1 VNDFVEGSDDD
12 ELETLRITN
21 EDERKQLS
29 RLEKV
34 RHDRDNDQVRRSLQR
49 LSLEATDPEINLMPA
64 LIDAAKSYATVGEM
78 MSALAEVFG
87 RYVEVPTL

>member
-1 VNDFVEGSDDD
+1 
-12 ELETLRITN
+12 LRITN

-34 RHDRDNDQVRRSLQR
+34 RHDRDVEEVRRALER
-49 LSLEATDPEINLMPA
+49 LSVEASDPEVNLMPA

-78 MSALAEVFG
+78 MSTLAKVFG

>member
-1 VNDFVEGSDDD
+1 
-12 ELETLRITN
+12 
-21 EDERKQLS
+21 LS

-34 RHDRDNDQVRRSLQR
+34 RRDRDDDVVRAALAR
-49 LSLEATDPEINLMPA
+49 LSREASDPEVNLMPA

-78 MSALAEVFG
+78 MAALAEVFG